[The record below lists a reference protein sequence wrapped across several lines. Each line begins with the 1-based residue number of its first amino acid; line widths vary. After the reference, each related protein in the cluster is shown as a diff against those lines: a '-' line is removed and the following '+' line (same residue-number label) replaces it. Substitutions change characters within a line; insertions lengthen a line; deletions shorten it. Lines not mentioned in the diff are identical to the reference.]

1 MNGVSCS
8 RAAKLHH
15 HSDFRIMS
23 EKTDVIENRDP
34 VGRFEEAMRELESV
48 IAQMEEGDLP
58 LQKSLSLFERG
69 VSLARECRESLDT
82 AELRVKTLLEQ
93 QENCDSRNARMEEK
107 NSGQSDG

>member
-1 MNGVSCS
+1 MNGVSCL

-15 HSDFRIMS
+15 HSDSRIMS

-69 VSLARECRESLDT
+69 VSLARECRKSLDN

-93 QENCDSRNARMEEK
+93 QDNSDSRGVHLDEK
-107 NSGQSDG
+107 SSG